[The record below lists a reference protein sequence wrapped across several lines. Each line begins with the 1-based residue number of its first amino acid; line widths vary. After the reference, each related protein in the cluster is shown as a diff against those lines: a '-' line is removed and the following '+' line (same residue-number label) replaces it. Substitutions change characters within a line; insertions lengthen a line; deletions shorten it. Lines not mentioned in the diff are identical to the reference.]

1 MAILVTG
8 GAGYIGSV
16 AVEDLRKQ
24 GETVVVLDNLVYGH
38 RQAVDP
44 SVPFYEGDIGDQTLI
59 GKIISEHDIE
69 ACMHFSAFA
78 FVGESVEKP
87 QIYYHNNFVQTL
99 KMLDTLIENLRLK
112 NDAALSRALEVAP
125 PVISKIR
132 HHRLPVGA
140 SLLIR
145 MHEVSDL
152 SIRDLRY
159 LMGDRRAKF
168 RISDKQ
174 FKPKDKENGGAGAEQ

>member
-1 MAILVTG
+1 MTNQVGIDMN
-8 GAGYIGSV
+8 S
-16 AVEDLRKQ
+16 D
-24 GETVVVLDNLVYGH
+24 
-38 RQAVDP
+38 
-44 SVPFYEGDIGDQTLI
+44 
-59 GKIISEHDIE
+59 SENDE
-69 ACMHFSAFA
+69 LLQYN
-78 FVGESVEKP
+78 P
-87 QIYYHNNFVQTL
+87 NRL
-99 KMLDTLIENLRLK
+99 LDTLIENLRLK

-174 FKPKDKENGGAGAEQ
+174 FKPKDKDGKAGVEQ